1 MFLLMAVAEDSSVQP
16 VFQKL
21 FEELQNMMKN
31 NLYIFYFFVSVSNSY
46 SRNKKWSVVLVILLI
61 ELIHY

>member
-1 MFLLMAVAEDSSVQP
+1 MAMAENSSVQP

-21 FEELQNMMKN
+21 FEELQNRMKN
-31 NLYIFYFFVSVSNSY
+31 NVIFFYFFVFLSNSY
-46 SRNKKWSVVLVILLI
+46 SRNKKWSVVLVILFV

>member
-61 ELIHY
+61 ELIHN